1 MREHKKSHLGIMGW
15 AMFLAGAM
23 SLGSCSS
30 DETLES
36 IEREAI
42 TFGSVSMENLSRAA
56 NDPSYGQTTNLLDK
70 FQVWGTVKGNT
81 NTTVKIF
88 NGAEITREQATYG
101 AAWTQK
107 SGSAQYWIPNA
118 EYNFI
123 AIANATDVNFG
134 TENAPSDLP
143 TDIDFTLTDGSTDL
157 LLGGGLDASDNIVFP
172 KTVTTDAT
180 ATPNPAG
187 PVAFTMTHLLSKVHF
202 TFDSA
207 PTNVAKIEVTG
218 HYGSGTYNISNATWG
233 SYSEG
238 TALSFGGVVTEN
250 SVTTSANACLIIP
263 GKQTWTIK
271 LYEKLENSQYKQI
284 GKSLTLDYTA
294 ANDGST
300 SGGFTFAPNTQYNI
314 NISLGVDMALAVE
327 VQDWEGVEV
336 PNDFAKNVTVSSG
349 YIHWTDVNPV
359 YVNAAG
365 QATTTDQT
373 PAACWVVFDKTKTS
387 ATFTFKIDAPMGGT
401 WNAMLVTKQGTSE
414 VFKIVKAGTD
424 EELTS
429 GKVGE
434 TYTLTIKT
442 IEANAS
448 ELANM
453 AELRILVRQGGE
465 ILPANNL
472 VYHGTE
478 NHPLNGKNY
487 IMVQNK

>member
-1 MREHKKSHLGIMGW
+1 MGW
-15 AMFLAGAM
+15 AMLLAGAM

-42 TFGSVSMENLSRAA
+42 TFGSVSMENLSRTAA
-56 NDPSYGQTTNLLDK
+56 DPSYGDNKLING

-81 NTTVKIF
+81 NNTVNIF
-88 NGAEITREQATYG
+88 NGANVTRGDKDYG
-101 AAWTQK
+101 VAWACDET
-107 SGSAQYWIPNA
+107 QYWIPNA
-118 EYNFI
+118 DYTFM
-123 AIANATDVNFG
+123 AIANADPTKVTKTNGIPTAIEF
-134 TENAPSDLP
+134 DLY
-143 TDIDFTLTDGSTDL
+143 DGSEDL
-157 LLGGGLDASDNIVFP
+157 ILSNTVNVETNASAEP
-172 KTVTTDAT
+172 TTGVTNNKCV
-180 ATPNPAG
+180 P
-187 PVAFTMTHLLSKVHF
+187 FEFTHLLSKVHF
-202 TFDSA
+202 TFDGSA
-207 PTNVAKIEVTG
+207 TNVAKIEVTG
-218 HYGSGTYNISNATWG
+218 HNKSGKYTIGAATPWG
-233 SYSEG
+233 SLVTETTSP
-238 TALSFGGVVTEN
+238 LSFGGIDG
-250 SVTTSANACLIIP
+250 TTSANARLIIP

-271 LYEKLENSQYKQI
+271 LYEELENSQYKQI

-349 YIHWTDVNPV
+349 HIDWTDVDPV

-365 QATTTDQT
+365 QNIENETTTDTT